1 MDSASEQTQKN
12 EQEVNLPQSERNPN
26 PSRLDE
32 KAKETQ
38 KLQAM
43 MGSNKQQDAKFVLN
57 EENQTKVLDE
67 NSHPGSATIYIKG
80 CKDSHYTIDS
90 LCTKVLVESCTNV
103 KVTLNKKIITNMVD
117 VWKCENVDL
126 FVNTNVGTLQADVC
140 KKLNVQVQ
148 SKDLFKNLVW
158 AGVHDLTLAFD
169 DAPEHKLQTGF
180 NEMKVQYPDIV
191 EDIDQFI
198 TRFHKDKLLTEQIVR
213 LKNGYPTTEREA
225 KEFDRRQ
232 EEAIQKLAAEAG
244 ITISR
249 KKPVGPKVKPNEPC
263 TCGSGK
269 KYKKCH
275 GSQVN

>member
-1 MDSASEQTQKN
+1 MDTPTAQTQKT
-12 EQEVNLPQSERNPN
+12 EEKVLPESERNEKPN
-26 PSRLDE
+26 RLDE
-32 KAKETQ
+32 KAKEVQ

-43 MGSNKQQDAKFVLN
+43 MGSNKQQEAKFVLN
-57 EENQTKVLDE
+57 EENQTKVLGED
-67 NSHPGSATIYIKG
+67 SHSGQATIYIKG
-80 CKDSHYTIDS
+80 CKDSTYTIDS

-117 VWKCENVDL
+117 VYKCENVDL
-126 FVNTNVGTLQADVC
+126 IINTDVGTLQADVC
-140 KKLNVQVQ
+140 KKLNVQIQ
-148 SKDLFKNLVW
+148 SKNLFKTLVW
-158 AGVHDLTLAFD
+158 QAVHDLSLSFD
-169 DAPEHKLQTGF
+169 DAPEHKLLTGF
-180 NEMKVQYPDIV
+180 NEMKSQYPNIV

-225 KEFDRRQ
+225 AEFDRKQ

-244 ITISR
+244 ITISK
-249 KKPVGPKVKPNEPC
+249 KKPTGPKVKPNDPC

-275 GSQVN
+275 GSQAS